1 MKVIE
6 AYQCSYCEKLH
17 ATEAKVKACEKKCA
31 KTKTTA
37 EQEEA
42 ARKARAELKDYVRLN
57 AESVEDICKMSVE
70 ISKKLLT
77 DCTLLSMEL
86 DVGYTE
92 YASNSHSSPIGLPS
106 NWERKDDKPSGY
118 PALTGVIRMV
128 YDQAPRNSCSD
139 IANLYRLCTGSGG
152 YRGDK
157 GGYQL
162 GYSVTIWLDDFPKI
176 KEKIEQVKQQIQNY
190 EDLKGVL
197 ECKFSEEVQSDAYI
211 NILKEEVKDINIE
224 ISKLNDQAQEKW
236 SEIEVIKSERY
247 KNAKLL
253 TLEQERAKISTEIK
267 GLRPSSAS
275 IGEYY

>member
-1 MKVIE
+1 
-6 AYQCSYCEKLH
+6 
-17 ATEAKVKACEKKCA
+17 
-31 KTKTTA
+31 
-37 EQEEA
+37 
-42 ARKARAELKDYVRLN
+42 
-57 AESVEDICKMSVE
+57 
-70 ISKKLLT
+70 
-77 DCTLLSMEL
+77 MEL

-92 YASNSHSSPIGLPS
+92 HASNSHSSPIGLPS

-118 PALTGVIRMV
+118 PALVGTIKLT
-128 YDQAPRNSCSD
+128 YDKAPKGSSSD
-139 IANLYRLCTGSGG
+139 IANIYRLCTGSGG
-152 YRGDK
+152 YWGNQ

-190 EDLKGVL
+190 EDLKDVL

-211 NILKEEVKDINIE
+211 NILREEVKNINIE

-247 KNAKLL
+247 KNTKLL

-267 GLRPSSAS
+267 GLRPSSVN